1 MGALTAIVQSAEFVN
16 YDSELLALLKGN
28 QTLQARLPGFRV
40 KIGFGL
46 HAGWAIEGAIGSARK
61 VDCSY
66 LGPQQDMAE
75 RLETATKI
83 YGTGLLVTHQFYDLL
98 SESRKRLMRTVDC
111 VLCEKL
117 GPPPECGAIPVRLYA
132 IAPGI

>member
-1 MGALTAIVQSAEFVN
+1 MLLTLA
-16 YDSELLALLKGN
+16 ELLSLLKN
-28 QTLQARLPGFRV
+28 NKVLQKRMPGFRV

-46 HAGWAIEGAIGSARK
+46 HAGWAIEGAIGSKRK

-83 YGTGLLVTHQFYDLL
+83 YGTGLLVTHQFYNLL
-98 SESRKRLMRTVDC
+98 SGERKRCAR
-111 VLCEKL
+111 
-117 GPPPECGAIPVRLYA
+117 P
-132 IAPGI
+132 